1 LDDQPRLLKYP
12 EFIARRRAELT
23 KEHIAP
29 LAKFAESLRKC
40 KMDEIPDF
48 DPWDGGTRARALF
61 LFEKPSSKA
70 AASGF
75 ISRNND
81 DQTAE
86 NIFNFMVEA
95 EIPRKKVCIWNVV
108 PGWNGKRKVTDA
120 ELDAGVRALREL
132 FPLLSRLTVVVFVGK
147 KAARALPLLDGTL
160 LKIDQSPHPSPQVKG
175 RYRGQWDSIPII
187 WRRVREFIGCDEN
200 SN

>member
-1 LDDQPRLLKYP
+1 MLKLP
-12 EFIARRRAELT
+12 EFIAGRRAELT

-29 LAKFAESLRKC
+29 LAKFAESLRGGE
-40 KMDEIPDF
+40 MGEIPDF

-86 NIFNFMVEA
+86 NTFKFMVKA
-95 EIPRKKVCIWNVV
+95 DVPRKKVCIWNVV
-108 PGWNGKRKVTDA
+108 PGWNGTTKVKAA
-120 ELDAGVRALREL
+120 ELNAGVHALSEL
-132 FPLLSRLTVVVFVGK
+132 FPLLPRLKIVVLVGK
-147 KAARALPLLDGTL
+147 KAARALPLLDETH
-160 LKIDQSPHPSPQVKG
+160 LKIIQSPHPSPQVKG
-175 RYRGQWDSIPII
+175 RYRGQWDSIPVI
-187 WRRVREFIGCDEN
+187 WRCVREFIECDKN